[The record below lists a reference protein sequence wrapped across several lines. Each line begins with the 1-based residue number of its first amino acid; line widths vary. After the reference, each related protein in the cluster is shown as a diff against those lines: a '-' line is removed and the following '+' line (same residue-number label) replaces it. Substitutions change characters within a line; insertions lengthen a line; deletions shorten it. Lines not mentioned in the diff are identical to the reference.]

1 MNDIQAILKQHLS
14 PSQIVMDVMVV
25 CMIIGAIDHLTGNR
39 RGLGK
44 SFQEGFNAFGSLAIT
59 MTGVIALVPLIKQY
73 LVPLVAP
80 LCRAL
85 GFDPAM
91 FAGMLLACD
100 MGGYPLAL
108 EIADS
113 AEAAGLSGMLLGSMM
128 GATIVFNIPASLGI
142 IPAADRPYMAKG
154 VLYGFI
160 TIPLGCL
167 TGGLAAGYSAGL
179 LFMNLIPVI
188 FVSVLI
194 FVLLLLIPEILTR
207 VFLIFGRIISIS
219 ACVAA
224 VLSIVTELTGITVV
238 PGLGSVWEGMD
249 TVVAIVLVLPG
260 AYVLVEIVSKLL
272 KKPFARLGRLLGI
285 NEKSSLGLVTTLA
298 NAVPTFAL
306 IGDMD
311 PRGKVL
317 NYAFLV
323 SAGYLLGDHLAFCS
337 AMDASLTLPMIIG
350 KLTAAL
356 SSLAIAIFMTRP
368 GKTIR

>member
-167 TGGLAAGYSAGL
+167 AGGLAAGYSSGL

-194 FVLLLLIPEILTR
+194 FVLLLLIPEIL
-207 VFLIFGRIISIS
+207 
-219 ACVAA
+219 
-224 VLSIVTELTGITVV
+224 
-238 PGLGSVWEGMD
+238 
-249 TVVAIVLVLPG
+249 IVLVLPG

-272 KKPFARLGRLLGI
+272 KKPFARLGRLLNI
-285 NEKSSLGLVTTLA
+285 NEKSSLGLVTTLS

-356 SSLAIAIFMTRP
+356 SALAIAIFMTRP